1 MYGESMPHH
10 LLQFMF
16 WEPNIKKRM
25 LFLHLNNYAK
35 VHGKKLNRRRE
46 EKLSMGTPS
55 LYVWIF
61 LNYLSN
67 NEDLIYFVLPIKL
80 NVLMVVQGLVVIFG
94 IKTLRRYRCVVG

>member
-35 VHGKKLNRRRE
+35 VHGKKLTEE
-46 EKLSMGTPS
+46 EKKNFQWEHLHFMYG
-55 LYVWIF
+55 F
-61 LNYLSN
+61 
-67 NEDLIYFVLPIKL
+67 F
-80 NVLMVVQGLVVIFG
+80 
-94 IKTLRRYRCVVG
+94 